1 MHKFD
6 GRRTIILSAIS
17 TLFSL
22 ISLLIFLLLPFS
34 EIANSIEYSSK
45 IAIGILAASPLF
57 AAVASAGFVCIFLKN
72 RNNWSDFFPGEMLT
86 ASTVAVVL
94 VEISNLVIYLKFF
107 ISQLSMGFVAPYTG
121 TIYDNLAVVVTMFMI
136 YKLIFTALVIVA
148 VRRDK
153 KTIN

>member
-45 IAIGILAASPLF
+45 IAIGILAVSPLF

-94 VEISNLVIYLKFF
+94 VEISNLVMKSFEGQEIEMNFCC
-107 ISQLSMGFVAPYTG
+107 I
-121 TIYDNLAVVVTMFMI
+121 DNVVQSHKNQIEVLLAV
-136 YKLIFTALVIVA
+136 A
-148 VRRDK
+148 
-153 KTIN
+153 